1 MDEFEINDIVR
12 FKLGGPLMLV
22 TKTYEGSNP
31 GCWCVWLTTN
41 GELQDKQMDNSWL
54 MKVEKIEAIHE
65 IKNVNEQFDL
75 IMLGK

>member
-1 MDEFEINDIVR
+1 MDEFEIDDIVR

-22 TKTYEGSNP
+22 IKAYDTGT
-31 GCWCVWLTTN
+31 WCIWFTSS
-41 GELQDKQMDNSWL
+41 GEYQQEQMSNSWL

-75 IMLGK
+75 IMLKKEDE